1 MRKYILKRLLSMIP
15 AVFVVSVVIFLI
27 IHLTPGDPAAVMLG
41 DQADPEAIA
50 ALREALGLNDPLP
63 VQYLRWLGGVLQGD
77 LGQSLY
83 SDESMVSMLLSH
95 LGPTLSLTV
104 FALAI
109 SLIVAVPLGILAAR
123 KHGAL
128 ADNAISVF
136 SMIGISMPS
145 FLLGLL
151 LMLVFAVTLRWL
163 PAAGYKTL
171 AEDGMAEH
179 LRYLVMPA
187 IALGFMEAGLIL
199 RMTRSSMLEVLG
211 SDYIRMAKAKGE
223 KSLAITCKHA
233 LKNALIPIV
242 TTVGQTFMGLLS
254 GATVVESIFNIPGI
268 GKMTITAVQQRDYE
282 VVQAVVLFLSM
293 INIVVCLVIDLI
305 YAAIDP
311 RVRLSA

>member
-1 MRKYILKRLLSMIP
+1 MRKYILKRLLSMMP

-123 KHGAL
+123 KRGAL

>member
-1 MRKYILKRLLSMIP
+1 MRKYILKRLLSMMP

-95 LGPTLSLTV
+95 LDPTLSLTV

-123 KHGAL
+123 KRGAL

-311 RVRLSA
+311 RVRLSD

>member
-123 KHGAL
+123 KRGAL

-171 AEDGMAEH
+171 AEDGIAEH

-233 LKNALIPIV
+233 FKNALIPIV

-282 VVQAVVLFLSM
+282 VVQAVVLFISM
-293 INIVVCLVIDLI
+293 INIVVCLVIDLV

>member
-50 ALREALGLNDPLP
+50 ALREALGLNAPLP

-123 KHGAL
+123 KRGAL

>member
-95 LGPTLSLTV
+95 MGPTLSLTV

-123 KHGAL
+123 KRGAL

>member
-123 KHGAL
+123 KRGAL

-199 RMTRSSMLEVLG
+199 RMARSSMLEVLG

>member
-109 SLIVAVPLGILAAR
+109 SLTVAVPLGILAAR
-123 KHGAL
+123 KRGAL

-233 LKNALIPIV
+233 FKNALIPIV

>member
-1 MRKYILKRLLSMIP
+1 MQKYILKRLLSMIP

-63 VQYLRWLGGVLQGD
+63 VQYLRWLGGVLRGD

-123 KHGAL
+123 KRGTL

>member
-109 SLIVAVPLGILAAR
+109 SLTVAVPLGILAAR
-123 KHGAL
+123 KRGAL

>member
-123 KHGAL
+123 KRGAL

-163 PAAGYKTL
+163 PAAGYKTP

-179 LRYLVMPA
+179 LRYLVMPS

-233 LKNALIPIV
+233 FKNALIPIV

-282 VVQAVVLFLSM
+282 VVQAVVLFISM

>member
-1 MRKYILKRLLSMIP
+1 MQKYILKRLLSMIP

-63 VQYLRWLGGVLQGD
+63 VQYLRWLGGVLRGD

-123 KHGAL
+123 KRGTL

-311 RVRLSA
+311 RVLLSA